1 MKKGIIAAAVV
12 VVIVAA
18 TVAAVPMLER
28 YAAEQFKLGME
39 RDGTTK
45 VGAVDVSLFE
55 RRITVRDLASTGGTE
70 VSVGR
75 WEVSGLDW
83 PLSELLRG
91 RTPLSGV
98 RWGDPLQARRLELAD
113 LRMADRATGTRWSM
127 EWLAID
133 GIDLASFDS
142 QYDGQYP
149 IQVHLARALWAL
161 SMRRLEERNVR
172 FTLPGTGDTVGMAS
186 IVIERYERG
195 RIAAMTI
202 TGMETTAEEGKAP
215 LFSVA
220 DIKSADVD
228 LARVL
233 AAIASDSWYP
243 GGPVGRVHIEN
254 ASATGFA
261 GETFKR
267 YGISL
272 GSMSLATVRESDKR
286 NRSTFRIEGFVLA
299 PPLRGLEGLQMRMVL
314 TTMGLKEVKLDFD
327 CIFSEERAKGEA
339 NLERC
344 ALVSPGLG
352 EIDLSGR
359 IIGADQ
365 AFWDALDEGDT
376 LTLLDSSAALGSAR
390 LVVADKSLLERG
402 LKALSTTTGQPVA
415 TTRANLARD
424 IRRYQ
429 PTGMLI
435 SQSFTQLLDTVAR
448 FVEQGGTLVIDAKP
462 EPPLGFDKFEYLT
475 SPGADLVSVLGL
487 SATLSR

>member
-1 MKKGIIAAAVV
+1 MRKGIIAAAAI
-12 VVIVAA
+12 VVIVVAA
-18 TVAAVPMLER
+18 VAAVPVLER
-28 YAAEQFKLGME
+28 YAAEQFRIGME

-45 VGAVDVSLFE
+45 VGAVEVSLFE
-55 RRITVRDLASTGGTE
+55 RRITLRDLVSTGGTE

-98 RWGDPLQARRLELAD
+98 RWGDPLQAERLELQD
-113 LRMADRATGTRWSM
+113 LRMVDRAAGTRWSM

-133 GIDLASFDS
+133 GIDLSRFDA

-149 IQVHLARALWAL
+149 LQVQLARAMAAL
-161 SMRRLEERNVR
+161 SMRRLEERKVL
-172 FTLPGTGDTVGMAS
+172 FALPGTGDTVGMAS
-186 IVIERYERG
+186 VVLERYERG
-195 RIAAMTI
+195 RIGSMTVA
-202 TGMETTAEEGKAP
+202 GVEAVAQEGKAP
-215 LFSVA
+215 LYSVA
-220 DIKSADVD
+220 DISASDVD
-228 LARVL
+228 LRRVL
-233 AAIASDSWYP
+233 AAIASDTWNP
-243 GGPVGRVHIEN
+243 GAPVGRLHIEN
-254 ASATGFA
+254 ASASGFA
-261 GETFKR
+261 GETLKR

-272 GSMSLATVRESDKR
+272 GSMSLATAREGDNR
-286 NRSTFRIEGFVLA
+286 NRSTVRIEGFVLA

-344 ALVSPGLG
+344 ALVGPGLG

-359 IIGADQ
+359 IVGADEPFWH
-365 AFWDALDEGDT
+365 AFDEGDS
-376 LTLLDSSAALGSAR
+376 LALLDSSAALGSAR
-390 LVVADKSLLERG
+390 LVLADKSLLERG

-462 EPPLGFDKFEYLT
+462 NPPLGFDKFEYLT